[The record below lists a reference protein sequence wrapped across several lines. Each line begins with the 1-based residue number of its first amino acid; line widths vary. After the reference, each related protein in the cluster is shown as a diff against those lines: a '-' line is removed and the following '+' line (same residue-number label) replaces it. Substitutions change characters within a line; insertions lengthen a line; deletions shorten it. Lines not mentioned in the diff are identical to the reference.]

1 MSVPEGVVCE
11 VEAIM
16 ASAMPLNTKTDHI
29 LHVLTAAGL
38 AHRQKLK
45 PRAFLIHPE
54 NRAQSM
60 LSFHDVWMKGAS
72 MSMVGFNA
80 KLVEGNTIAFA
91 MSTDPS
97 RRAMQIEKNKALIEQ
112 SSGHLA
118 PINGQEGY
126 LTIGGSHT
134 VAYLRCIEAGL
145 SGPAGESTTHP
156 KSDAIWS
163 AISEGWTWVTISSS
177 VEEAI
182 PLLPSFLQ
190 SSLNSTNSIQKSIT
204 ELETAM
210 LLATSFGRG
219 MTMRQAIQ
227 HASAADVRCRSSIPA
242 IATFV
247 QRFAGHAGTFP
258 ILHFL
263 SNFSK
268 VHGRSVQIGEDMM
281 SLIAGMDFKNPSNM
295 FPMVRTAI
303 WTTLLGC
310 PSASIKDGIARNI
323 VKSDIEK
330 LRSASV
336 IAKTIETESLLLDS
350 WSLHQKQPSQHMDNC
365 FGHLC
370 IRRILHVLN
379 KAPSASIENKTYESL
394 GAIVACFAKEV
405 HEPPSQQKASSASA
419 STDKVMDLISAKP
432 HRVAMLQ
439 NSHMSLYTNTKDHGA
454 LVFQLVDIQD
464 DGATMRH
471 QGLHDKLIE
480 VHVPLDALK
489 KWRSTKTPMPKA
501 CDVAM
506 QSRCLPQ
513 SHLAFQEEH
522 QRAMVIVALHA
533 AYEKHAC
540 GHASIAFGQHP
551 PSLFTSCPCKKKA
564 IRLVPMG
571 TIAKHKGKEPTKAIH
586 IN

>member
-1 MSVPEGVVCE
+1 M
-11 VEAIM
+11 
-16 ASAMPLNTKTDHI
+16 
-29 LHVLTAAGL
+29 
-38 AHRQKLK
+38 
-45 PRAFLIHPE
+45 
-54 NRAQSM
+54 
-60 LSFHDVWMKGAS
+60 
-72 MSMVGFNA
+72 
-80 KLVEGNTIAFA
+80 
-91 MSTDPS
+91 
-97 RRAMQIEKNKALIEQ
+97 
-112 SSGHLA
+112 
-118 PINGQEGY
+118 
-126 LTIGGSHT
+126 
-134 VAYLRCIEAGL
+134 AYLRCIEAGL

-219 MTMRQAIQ
+219 MTMQQAIQ

-310 PSASIKDGIARNI
+310 PSASIKDGIARNV

-365 FGHLC
+365 FGRLC
-370 IRRILHVLN
+370 IRCILHVLN

-432 HRVAMLQ
+432 HHVAMLQ
-439 NSHMSLYTNTKDHGA
+439 NSHMSLNGMPHELQACLLAIFGCMSPSHIHVHTLILTCFDFSGTRTRK
-454 LVFQLVDIQD
+454 
-464 DGATMRH
+464 TM
-471 QGLHDKLIE
+471 
-480 VHVPLDALK
+480 VHWSFSWWTFRTMVP
-489 KWRSTKTPMPKA
+489 P
-501 CDVAM
+501 
-506 QSRCLPQ
+506 
-513 SHLAFQEEH
+513 
-522 QRAMVIVALHA
+522 
-533 AYEKHAC
+533 
-540 GHASIAFGQHP
+540 
-551 PSLFTSCPCKKKA
+551 
-564 IRLVPMG
+564 
-571 TIAKHKGKEPTKAIH
+571 
-586 IN
+586 